1 MEVKKLIYNG
11 LLFLVIS
18 LVAFLLLFYLLFK
31 IKKGSTSAI
40 YRTSEIYYW
49 KGGNTYQKFKDFEE
63 NQLYDAIVIGS
74 SHAYRGYDPRNFKK
88 EGISIFNLGS
98 SAQTP
103 LNSYWI
109 IKNYIHSNCKQVIFD
124 VDDGALSTDG
134 FEASADLI
142 QNVSSDKAA
151 LQMATCY
158 DNPQILN
165 MLLLRKLNVDQP
177 PAYVDSFYVG
187 KGFSQKRDSIKTPLP
202 AENYFSWY
210 HPNATQ
216 VEYLEKII
224 TDLQN
229 KKIPVLFVTHPSP
242 KERSQTVHE
251 EYLKVL
257 QPLFKKYSVQ
267 YLDYSFDHDFDS
279 GNYFFDS
286 NHLNQ
291 TGVDKFNE
299 RFIGDLKKAKVF
311 N

>member
-1 MEVKKLIYNG
+1 MEVKKFVYNG
-11 LLFLVIS
+11 LLFLTIS
-18 LVAFLLLFYLLFK
+18 LSVFLLLFYTLFR
-31 IKKGSTSAI
+31 IKKGNTSII

-49 KGGNTYQKFKDFEE
+49 KGGNTYQKFRDFDT
-63 NQLYDAIVIGS
+63 NQIFDACVIGS

-88 EGISIFNLGS
+88 HGLKVFNLGS

-109 IKNYIHSNCKQVIFD
+109 IRNYIHSNCKLMIID

-142 QNVSSDKAA
+142 QNISSDKAA

-165 MLLLRKLNVDQP
+165 MMLLRKLNVNQP

-187 KGFSQKRDSIKTPLP
+187 NGFSENRDSIKVNLP
-202 AENYFSWY
+202 AENYYSFY
-210 HPNATQ
+210 HPNEKQ
-216 VEYLEKII
+216 LDYLEKII
-224 TDLQN
+224 LDLQS
-229 KKIPVLFVTHPSP
+229 KHISIIIVTHPSP
-242 KERSQTVHE
+242 KERSKAVHE
-251 EYLKVL
+251 QYLRIL
-257 QPLFKKYSVQ
+257 NPLFKKHGVL
-267 YLDYSFDHDFDS
+267 YLDYSFEHDFDS
-279 GNYFFDS
+279 HNYFFDS

-291 TGVDKFNE
+291 TGVNAFNE
-299 RFIGDLKKAKVF
+299 ILIRDLKNKKLI

>member
-1 MEVKKLIYNG
+1 MEVRKFIYNG
-11 LLFLVIS
+11 LLFLGIS
-18 LVAFLLLFYLLFK
+18 LAVFLLLFYILFK

-49 KGGNTYQKFKDFEE
+49 KGGNSYQKFKDFDEK
-63 NQLYDAIVIGS
+63 QDYDAIVIGS
-74 SHAYRGYDPRNFKK
+74 SHAYRGYDPRNFEKQ
-88 EGISIFNLGS
+88 GIRIFNLGS

-109 IKNYIHSNCKQVIFD
+109 IRNYIHSNCKLVLFD

-142 QNVSSDKAA
+142 QNISSDKAA
-151 LQMATCY
+151 FQMATCY

-165 MLLLRKLNVDQP
+165 MLLLRKLNEHQP
-177 PAYVDSFYVG
+177 IAYVDSFYVG
-187 KGFSQKRDSIKTPLP
+187 RGFSQKRDSIKAALP

-210 HPNATQ
+210 HPNETQ
-216 VEYLEKII
+216 LEYLEKII
-224 TDLQN
+224 RDLQS
-229 KKIPVLFVTHPSP
+229 KKINILFVTHPSP
-242 KERSQTVHE
+242 KERSKAVHE

-257 QPLFKKYSVQ
+257 QPLFKKYNVL

-279 GNYFFDS
+279 RSYFFDS

-291 TGVDKFNE
+291 TGVDKFNV
-299 RFIGDLKKAKVF
+299 RLINDLKSRKVF